1 MGSSLRHYELVVV
14 LSPILN
20 QDQASDVWGRIKDFI
35 SNRNGDITHEEIWG
49 TRRLAYPIRKG
60 SYQFLEGNYHL
71 TRFSTEQSFNKELN
85 TFLRL
90 DEQVLRSL
98 VVTTFAPGEEPKP
111 PPPRV
116 RRPDPAL
123 AGQAPPAEGAE
134 AAAQAPSAET
144 GSAVAVAEAPA
155 AEAPEEA
162 ADPAAT
168 ADDAEA
174 PAAEE
179 PEESQPVDST
189 EESSESEAV
198 ADTPADDAEAEAPAV
213 DEPEPAVPEAEAEPE
228 PEAAAEESS
237 EAEDAGDEKA

>member
-1 MGSSLRHYELVVV
+1 MRHYELVVV

-20 QDQASDVWGRIKDFI
+20 QDQATDVWGRIKDFI
-35 SNRNGDITHEEIWG
+35 SNRKGDITHEEKWG

-71 TRFSTEQSFNKELN
+71 TRFSTEQSFNRELN

-123 AGQAPPAEGAE
+123 AGQAPAAETAAAPTGAPAAE
-134 AAAQAPSAET
+134 AAP
-144 GSAVAVAEAPA
+144 VAVAEAPA
-155 AEAPEEA
+155 AETSETA
-162 ADPAAT
+162 ADSTEPT
-168 ADDAEA
+168 AEA
-174 PAAEE
+174 DTHAAEE
-179 PEESQPVDST
+179 PEAQVVASVAESPDEAEEPAAT
-189 EESSESEAV
+189 GEES
-198 ADTPADDAEAEAPAV
+198 
-213 DEPEPAVPEAEAEPE
+213 EAEPE
-228 PEAAAEESS
+228 TAAEEQP
-237 EAEDAGDEKA
+237 EAGDTEEDKT

>member
-1 MGSSLRHYELVVV
+1 MGPPLRHYELVVV

-35 SNRNGDITHEEIWG
+35 NNRKGDITHEEKWG

-60 SYQFLEGNYHL
+60 SYQFQEGNYHL

-123 AGQAPPAEGAE
+123 AGQPPATE
-134 AAAQAPSAET
+134 AGDAATQTPAAET
-144 GSAVAVAEAPA
+144 DAPVAVAEAPA
-155 AEAPEEA
+155 TEAPEA
-162 ADPAAT
+162 TVGLNAT
-168 ADDAEA
+168 ADDAE
-174 PAAEE
+174 PAAAEDAEE
-179 PEESQPVDST
+179 AQPVASAD
-189 EESSESEAV
+189 ESS
-198 ADTPADDAEAEAPAV
+198 DTEAEADAPADNAETPAA
-213 DEPEPAVPEAEAEPE
+213 DEPAEVGEEAETEPDSD
-228 PEAAAEESS
+228 AEEQLESGG
-237 EAEDAGDEKA
+237 AEEDKT

>member
-123 AGQAPPAEGAE
+123 AAQAPPAEGAE
-134 AAAQAPSAET
+134 AAAQTPSAET
-144 GSAVAVAEAPA
+144 GSAVAVAEPPA

-174 PAAEE
+174 PEE
-179 PEESQPVDST
+179 AQPVAST
-189 EESSESEAV
+189 EESSDAETEAD
-198 ADTPADDAEAEAPAV
+198 APADASEAEAPAV
-213 DEPEPAVPEAEAEPE
+213 DEPESAEPEAEAEPE
-228 PEAAAEESS
+228 PETAAEESS
-237 EAEDAGDEKA
+237 EAEDAGEEKA

>member
-1 MGSSLRHYELVVV
+1 LRHYELVVV

-20 QDQASDVWGRIKDFI
+20 QDQATDVWGRIKDFI
-35 SNRNGDITHEEIWG
+35 SNRKGDITHEEKWG

-71 TRFSTEQSFNKELN
+71 TRFSTDQSFNRELN

-123 AGQAPPAEGAE
+123 AGQPPAAADAAPVQAAVVAADAPAPE
-134 AAAQAPSAET
+134 AA
-144 GSAVAVAEAPA
+144 APA
-155 AEAPEEA
+155 AETPEATAEADAPADEA
-162 ADPAAT
+162 A
-168 ADDAEA
+168 A

-179 PEESQPVDST
+179 PEAEEAQAVASVDESP
-189 EESSESEAV
+189 EAV
-198 ADTPADDAEAEAPAV
+198 AEADASADEPDPAAAE
-213 DEPEPAVPEAEAEPE
+213 EPEPAENGEEAEA
-228 PEAAAEESS
+228 AAAEQPEPND
-237 EAEDAGDEKA
+237 AEEEQA